1 MLQLFVTLLQ
11 IGLSITVGRYIFDA
25 SGKEE
30 YCIMAMLLT
39 LILLWMLEL
48 LWNID
53 NKLNRTLKRE
63 VPEVEE

>member
-1 MLQLFVTLLQ
+1 
-11 IGLSITVGRYIFDA
+11 
-25 SGKEE
+25 
-30 YCIMAMLLT
+30 MAMLLT